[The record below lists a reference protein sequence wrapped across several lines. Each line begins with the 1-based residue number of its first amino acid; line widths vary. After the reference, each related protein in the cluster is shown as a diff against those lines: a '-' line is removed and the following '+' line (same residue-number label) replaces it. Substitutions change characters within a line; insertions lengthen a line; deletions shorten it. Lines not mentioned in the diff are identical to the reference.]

1 MCVQVSHKLLYAT
14 DDFHDHDSNVI
25 PLWEKFTEII
35 VAEIVANKDEV
46 IVFDGLA
53 GPY

>member
-14 DDFHDHDSNVI
+14 DDFHDSNVI

-35 VAEIVANKDEV
+35 VGEIVANKDEV
-46 IVFDGLA
+46 IVFDGVA
-53 GPY
+53 SPY